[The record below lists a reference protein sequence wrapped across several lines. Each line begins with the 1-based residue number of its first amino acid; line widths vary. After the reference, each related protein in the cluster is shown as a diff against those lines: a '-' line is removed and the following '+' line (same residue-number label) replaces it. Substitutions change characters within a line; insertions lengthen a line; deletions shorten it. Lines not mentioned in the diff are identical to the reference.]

1 TASWADSRICR
12 TARFA
17 RRISIGRGPQPGAF
31 WREQY
36 RREPTLSTCRRA
48 CFFQRPARGCAGL
61 LRSLPMGART
71 CLGAL
76 IGLACALAPPLA
88 RGQDAAPSAPTVEPP
103 PAPSSREGE
112 LLAHVHLGSVVPL
125 ERSDICPG
133 ESICVLGAGAVVG
146 VQIERRWPFGLGVSV
161 AYDAWFVA
169 SGGVFELGTAQI
181 MRAVLAYTFA
191 QEWSVH
197 PTLHLGAGALIF
209 GDTFLVSTVGGAI
222 DLGVTVE

>member
-1 TASWADSRICR
+1 
-12 TARFA
+12 
-17 RRISIGRGPQPGAF
+17 
-31 WREQY
+31 
-36 RREPTLSTCRRA
+36 
-48 CFFQRPARGCAGL
+48 
-61 LRSLPMGART
+61 MGART

-161 AYDAWFVA
+161 AYDAWFVD

-222 DLGVTVE
+222 DLGVTVEIELTASVVLFFGTQGWLFTTGPFTTSRDRTTRSEGLGINAALQLNLGLAILADSGLR